1 MKVGQ
6 ISSIHRQK
14 KILPT
19 QKKCTMQLKGDVS
32 KLDNFISPDFVDHS
46 GGAGDIEIRGKD
58 SLKAKVGDLHN
69 HVKDLKFNLIAS
81 ATSDDGAY
89 NFTLVQLTGT
99 SIDDFMGVPPN
110 TTIDQTAVNVISIK
124 DGMFTGQWRFIKHA
138 KQCR

>member
-1 MKVGQ
+1 M
-6 ISSIHRQK
+6 
-14 KILPT
+14 
-19 QKKCTMQLKGDVS
+19 
-32 KLDNFISPDFVDHS
+32 
-46 GGAGDIEIRGKD
+46 
-58 SLKAKVGDLHN
+58 HN